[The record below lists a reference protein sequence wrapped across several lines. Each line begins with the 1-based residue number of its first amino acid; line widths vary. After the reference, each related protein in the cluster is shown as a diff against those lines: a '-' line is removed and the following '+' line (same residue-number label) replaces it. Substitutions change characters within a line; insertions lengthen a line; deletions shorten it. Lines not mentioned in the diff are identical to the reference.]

1 MAIVAERKPESLVFA
16 FLVDEQ
22 GGGRDAWW
30 PQIDAWKPEDGL
42 LWVHFD
48 RAAPETAH
56 WLKNHSR
63 LEPVVVDALL
73 QQESRPRCLAVGN
86 GLLVVLRG
94 VNLNP
99 GADPEDMVAL
109 RLWIEGQRI
118 ITTRH
123 SKVMAIQDLRERV
136 ASRHGPKSPGDF
148 LVQLAEALTARMAPT
163 LDALN
168 ERVDKL
174 EDAAPAARGEGTGA
188 ELAQLRRQA
197 ILIKRYLTPQCEAI
211 ARLETEEQDWLDATH
226 RVRLHETKDRVT
238 RYLEDLDA
246 IRDRTTVLQD
256 ELLNQLSLRL
266 NKTMYLLSVVAAI
279 ILPPSFVAQLF
290 GMSVGGIPGAV
301 GSAGFWVIVALLAVL
316 IAAELWFFR
325 RLKWI

>member
-1 MAIVAERKPESLVFA
+1 MAERKSESLVFA

-22 GGGRDAWW
+22 GGGREAWW

-42 LWVHFD
+42 LWLHFD
-48 RAAPETAH
+48 RAAPETSH
-56 WLKNHSR
+56 WLKNHGG
-63 LEPVVVDALL
+63 LDPVVIDALL
-73 QQESRPRCLAVGN
+73 QQDSRPRCLAVGD
-86 GLLVVLRG
+86 GLLVALRG

-109 RLWIEGQRI
+109 RLWIEGRRI

-123 SKVMAIQDLRERV
+123 RKVMASQDLRERV
-136 ASRHGPKSPGDF
+136 AGRHGPKSAGDF

-163 LDALN
+163 IDALD

-174 EDAAPAARGEGTGA
+174 EDTAPAARGEGAGA

-197 ILIKRYLTPQCEAI
+197 ILIKRHLAPQREVI
-211 ARLETEEQDWLDATH
+211 ARLETEQQDWLDSVR
-226 RVRLHETKDRVT
+226 RVRLHEIMDRVT
-238 RYLEDLDA
+238 RYVEDLDA

-301 GSAGFWVIVALLAVL
+301 GSAAFWVIVALLAVL

>member
-1 MAIVAERKPESLVFA
+1 MAERKSESLVFGS
-16 FLVDEQ
+16 LIDEQ
-22 GGGRDAWW
+22 GAGHEVWW
-30 PQIDAWKPEDGL
+30 PQIDAWKPDDGL
-42 LWVHFD
+42 LWLHFD
-48 RAAPETAH
+48 RTAPETAH

-63 LEPVVVDALL
+63 VDPVVTDALL
-73 QQESRPRCLAVGN
+73 QQESRPRCLAVDS

-99 GADPEDMVAL
+99 GADPEDMVSL
-109 RLWIEGQRI
+109 RLWIEGRRI

-123 SKVMAIQDLRERV
+123 SKVMAIQDLRDRV
-136 ASRHGPKSPGDF
+136 ASRHGPKSAGDF

-163 LDALN
+163 LDALG

-174 EDAAPAARGEGTGA
+174 EDAAPAAQGEGASA
-188 ELAQLRRQA
+188 ELARLRRQA
-197 ILIKRYLTPQCEAI
+197 IVIKRYLAPQCEAI
-211 ARLETEEQDWLDATH
+211 ARLETEEQEWLDATH
-226 RVRLHETKDRVT
+226 RVRLHEIKDRVT
-238 RYLEDLDA
+238 RYVEDLDA
-246 IRDRTTVLQD
+246 IRDRTTVVQD

-279 ILPPSFVAQLF
+279 ILPPSFVAQIF

-301 GSAGFWVIVALLAVL
+301 GSAGFWVIVVLLAIL